1 MPLNNSFQAIVELL
15 QSYWSELSCAVLTPY
30 DAEMG
35 AGTFHPATVLQA
47 LGPKPWRCT
56 YVQPSRRPT
65 DSRFGIH
72 PNRLHRHHQL
82 QVLLKPAPSD
92 VQNLYLNSL
101 RRIGIDTS
109 RHDIRFVE
117 DDWESPTLGASGLGW
132 EVWCDGMEVTQ
143 FTYIQKMGGLECE
156 VVSCEITYG
165 LERLI
170 MYVQDKDNVYDL
182 DYNQYQDKNLRISY
196 GDVFQRTEAELSE
209 YAMNLANTDMLL
221 QHFKDLEAESLSLI
235 ARRLAVPAYELCMK
249 CSHIFN
255 LLDARGVIGTTE
267 RARYIAR
274 VRNLARGACNIW
286 LGHEPQLEDLSFEED
301 EDNEN

>member
-1 MPLNNSFQAIVELL
+1 
-15 QSYWSELSCAVLTPY
+15 
-30 DAEMG
+30 
-35 AGTFHPATVLQA
+35 
-47 LGPKPWRCT
+47 
-56 YVQPSRRPT
+56 
-65 DSRFGIH
+65 
-72 PNRLHRHHQL
+72 
-82 QVLLKPAPSD
+82 
-92 VQNLYLNSL
+92 LNSL